1 MPELGKIQRLSVDDF
16 KGKKRL
22 FCIPNLFVPQ
32 EEDEKLVN
40 LVEKYWNE
48 ALSHVE
54 KLEKLGYVTKIFVE
68 TIFIEGQNA
77 VDVIRETNPYLYPLI
92 EKKLSQGA
100 VVIGIEDPEIFGEF
114 IDWGNCLRV
123 VKTASVMQ
131 KIFEYFNNAN
141 QRRIGYIKDKIISS
155 LQEGE
160 SAILILTDN
169 ERVKLDL
176 PQDVEVFLVVPSTYD
191 DILKYLRDKFI
202 SQ

>member
-1 MPELGKIQRLSVDDF
+1 MPELGKIQRLTVEDF
-16 KGKKRL
+16 KGKRRL

-48 ALSHVE
+48 ALLHVE

-68 TIFIEGQNA
+68 TIFIEGQSA
-77 VDVIRETNPYLYPLI
+77 IDVIKETNPYLYPLI
-92 EKKLSQGA
+92 EKKTSQGA
-100 VVIGIEDPEIFGEF
+100 IVIGIEDPEIFGEF

-131 KIFEYFNNAN
+131 RVFEFFNKVN

-176 PQDVEVFLVVPSTYD
+176 PQDIEVFLVVPSAYD
-191 DILKYLRDKFI
+191 DIMKYLRDKFV

>member
-1 MPELGKIQRLSVDDF
+1 MPELGKIQRLSIEDF
-16 KGKKRL
+16 KGKRRL

-32 EEDEKLVN
+32 EEDEKLIS

-54 KLEKLGYVTKIFVE
+54 KLEKLGHVTKIFVE
-68 TIFIEGQNA
+68 TIFIEGESA

-92 EKKLSQGA
+92 EKKISQGA
-100 VVIGIEDPEIFGEF
+100 IVIGIEDPEIFGEF
-114 IDWGNCLRV
+114 IDWGNCLRI

-131 KIFEYFNNAN
+131 RVFEFFNNVN
-141 QRRIGYIKDKIISS
+141 QKRIGYIKNKIINS

-176 PQDVEVFLVVPSTYD
+176 PQDVEIFLVVPSTYD
-191 DILKYLRDKFI
+191 DIMKYLRDKFI

>member
-1 MPELGKIQRLSVDDF
+1 MPELGKIQRLSVEDF
-16 KGKKRL
+16 KGKRRL

-68 TIFIEGQNA
+68 TIFIEGQSA
-77 VDVIRETNPYLYPLI
+77 VDVIKETNPYLYPLI
-92 EKKLSQGA
+92 EKKTSQGA
-100 VVIGIEDPEIFGEF
+100 IVIGIEDPEIFGEF

-131 KIFEYFNNAN
+131 RVFEFFNKVN

-176 PQDVEVFLVVPSTYD
+176 PQDIEVFLVVPSAYD
-191 DILKYLRDKFI
+191 DIMKYLRDKFV

>member
-1 MPELGKIQRLSVDDF
+1 MPELGKIQRLTVEDF
-16 KGKKRL
+16 KGKRRL

-48 ALSHVE
+48 ALSHIE

-68 TIFIEGQNA
+68 TIFIEGQSA

-92 EKKLSQGA
+92 EKKISQGA
-100 VVIGIEDPEIFGEF
+100 VVVGIEDPEIFGEF

-123 VKTASVMQ
+123 VKTASVVQ
-131 KIFEYFNNAN
+131 RVLEFFNNVN
-141 QRRIGYIKDKIISS
+141 QKRIGYIKDKIINS

-160 SAILILTDN
+160 NAILILTDN
-169 ERVKLDL
+169 ERVKLEF

-191 DILKYLRDKFI
+191 DIMKYLRDKFI